1 MLEARE
7 KITNL
12 LIFPNIVCYTHPV
25 DSKKHVFEKHKKL
38 QKIKK
43 TFAYI
48 YRCMLLCY
56 CNRKP
61 RNVLP
66 VGNVLSVIQSYINF
80 IMVAVVGYWV
90 TDSVVPTL

>member
-1 MLEARE
+1 
-7 KITNL
+7 
-12 LIFPNIVCYTHPV
+12 
-25 DSKKHVFEKHKKL
+25 
-38 QKIKK
+38 
-43 TFAYI
+43 
-48 YRCMLLCY
+48 MLLCY